1 MSERGLSR
9 LWRCEPVVAR
19 VAAIAVLVVAAAG
32 WVAIVGVARGFWE
45 RTATFSGPETA
56 APSRLYGRPLRL
68 RGGEMMTPERLADLL
83 ALHGYAR
90 AIRIEPRAGQF
101 REIAPGEFAIVRRAS
116 PFEPPDPRADRLA
129 ISIARGRV
137 TRLVEGGAERAEL
150 ALDPALLATWLGADR
165 ADRRP
170 AAFDELPPHLV
181 RAVLAAE
188 DARFFDHDGLAL
200 EGIVRAALVNLRA
213 GEIRQGAS
221 TITQQLVRLRYLD
234 PRRTWSRKLREAAL
248 ATALEW
254 RSTKPEILT
263 SYLNEIYFGRSGD
276 AELLGVGAA
285 AWALFGK
292 SPSRLELHW
301 I

>member
-1 MSERGLSR
+1 MSERRLSR

-181 RAVLAAE
+181 RAE
-188 DARFFDHDGLAL
+188 DGDDAGAVDWSADQGGGQDGQHQQDQRFG
-200 EGIVRAALVNLRA
+200 N
-213 GEIRQGAS
+213 
-221 TITQQLVRLRYLD
+221 
-234 PRRTWSRKLREAAL
+234 RRTAA
-248 ATALEW
+248 
-254 RSTKPEILT
+254 RPV
-263 SYLNEIYFGRSGD
+263 
-276 AELLGVGAA
+276 LGKRRHVER
-285 AWALFGK
+285 F
-292 SPSRLELHW
+292 
-301 I
+301 